1 MRADKQTAVDFIEYT
16 LNKRLIH
23 LSNEKIHIKH
33 FVRTAKC
40 AEVRKILEI
49 INQAK
54 KMEREALIE
63 FYEDGLYA
71 ANYPHSLTGEAYFQ
85 KEYGNKD

>member
-1 MRADKQTAVDFIEYT
+1 MRADKQTAVEW
-16 LNKRLIH
+16 
-23 LSNEKIHIKH
+23 LSEQLSYSTTHG
-33 FVRTAKC
+33 
-40 AEVRKILEI
+40 EI
-49 INQAK
+49 ISYHKIITNLIERAK
-54 KMEREALIE
+54 EMEREALIE